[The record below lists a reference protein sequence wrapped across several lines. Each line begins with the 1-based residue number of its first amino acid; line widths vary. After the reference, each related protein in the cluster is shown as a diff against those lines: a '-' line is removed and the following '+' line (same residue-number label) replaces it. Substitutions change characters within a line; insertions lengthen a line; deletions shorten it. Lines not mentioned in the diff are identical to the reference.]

1 MLTPYEV
8 YVYVYTVCVPCISII
23 EAIVSLLTAGSAKQW
38 RSARCLFL
46 VLAYHTKMTVTI
58 GAASGNVTLES
69 AMTRLKKLVYKN
81 RLRLKDW
88 LVDFDPLRK
97 GEIHPNQFTR
107 GMAMAGVDKYLSA
120 KELQVICDA
129 YTVPKTA
136 SMDVMQYH
144 RFLADVDL
152 IFTKPVSIRAAGM
165 WQQAAAAA
173 AAASSGRPIP
183 AADPAGHQPICRHT
197 T

>member
-1 MLTPYEV
+1 
-8 YVYVYTVCVPCISII
+8 
-23 EAIVSLLTAGSAKQW
+23 
-38 RSARCLFL
+38 
-46 VLAYHTKMTVTI
+46 MTVTI
-58 GAASGNVTLES
+58 GAASPNVTLDS

-88 LVDFDPLRK
+88 LIDFDPLRK

-152 IFTKPVSIRAAGM
+152 IFTKPVSSLAAGL
-165 WQQAAAAA
+165 WQQAAE
-173 AAASSGRPIP
+173 AASSNSRCRERPQACTATSTTLCGLRAFKHPYI
-183 AADPAGHQPICRHT
+183 AAATVAAFKGY
-197 T
+197 